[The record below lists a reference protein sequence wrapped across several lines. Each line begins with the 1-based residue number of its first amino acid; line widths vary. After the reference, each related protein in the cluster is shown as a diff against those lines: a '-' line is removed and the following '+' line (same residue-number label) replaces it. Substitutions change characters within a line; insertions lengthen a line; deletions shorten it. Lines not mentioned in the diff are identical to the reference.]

1 MVSTNPERQLV
12 VPPSQGTP
20 LVLLTSTHT
29 TDWVHAPV
37 RTASGKSLGSLE
49 HYNTDWNA
57 ADTGEVSSRS
67 PAGQISEHPGGPSLV
82 GQKMY
87 AAKAALLAADQ
98 AAAVSYA
105 E

>member
-1 MVSTNPERQLV
+1 MQAA
-12 VPPSQGTP
+12 
-20 LVLLTSTHT
+20 
-29 TDWVHAPV
+29 DWVHAPL

-57 ADTGEVSSRS
+57 VDMGEVSSRS

-82 GQKMY
+82 GQKMH
-87 AAKAALLAADQ
+87 AAKAALFAADQ